1 MRNPLLLLLLI
12 LLTGKIGSA
21 QDVDIE
27 LRSQPVRF
35 VNPKIYVDS
44 VVDNR
49 EFKQWIGSTKVGT
62 SKKWQHLNL
71 TDGVATAVKRHT
83 DYILPPSPGKRAVT
97 MHITVLS
104 AKEQPSNG
112 YESATVTVVAS
123 FWVRSGSGNMVEI
136 FGTSSTQTQSGKD
149 ATTIYERL
157 IRLALEDCLEQ
168 LNGRDIDKL
177 VAGASAIGVLKK
189 EERIA
194 RPLPDSVSLDQLM
207 DIGSKRAEKVNPSSS
222 NSAPLP
228 MEKKEEPRESYY
240 RVDEMS
246 TISVLV
252 GNNASGWTG
261 TYYLNEIYS
270 NNRITIPL
278 TLAVEYMDNLTSSQ
292 SQRYL
297 TTSIYYTKVGAEL
310 FYPLNRYFWLNAGL
324 QIPLG
329 NEKLSETYD
338 TNVEN
343 LIIGISATQSIRV
356 MSTQYEGLTV
366 AVGLFEQLTTSKVQ
380 PFNAGVR
387 VEIGMKF

>member
-1 MRNPLLLLLLI
+1 MRNPLLLLLL
-12 LLTGKIGSA
+12 LLFTGKIGSA
-21 QDVDIE
+21 QDINIE
-27 LRSQPVRF
+27 LRSQPVQF
-35 VNPKIYVDS
+35 VNPKIYVDN

-49 EFKQWIGSTKVGT
+49 DFKEWIGSTKMGR

-71 TDGVATAVKRHT
+71 TDGVAAAVKRHT

-104 AKEQPSNG
+104 AKEQPANG
-112 YESATVTVVAS
+112 YESATVTVVTS
-123 FWVRSGSGNMVEI
+123 FWVRSGSGSMVEI
-136 FGTSSTQTQSGKD
+136 LGTSSTQTQSGKD

-168 LNGRDIDKL
+168 LNAKDIDKL
-177 VAGASAIGVLKK
+177 AAGASAIGVLKK

-194 RPLPDSVSLDQLM
+194 KTLPDSVSLTLLM
-207 DIGSKRAEKVNPSSS
+207 DIGSKRTEKVTHPRS
-222 NSAPLP
+222 NSLP
-228 MEKKEEPRESYY
+228 MPMKKQEEPHETYY

-246 TISVLV
+246 TLSVLI

-261 TYYLNEIYS
+261 TYYFNQIYS
-270 NNRITIPL
+270 NNLISIPL
-278 TLAVEYMDNLTSSQ
+278 TFAVEYMDNLTSNQ
-292 SQRYL
+292 SKQYL
-297 TTSIYYTKVGAEL
+297 NTSIYYTKIGAEL

-324 QIPLG
+324 QVPLG
-329 NEKLSETYD
+329 SEKLSESYD
-338 TNVEN
+338 SSVEN

-356 MSTQYEGLTV
+356 MSPQYDGLTL

-387 VEIGMKF
+387 VEVGLKF

>member
-1 MRNPLLLLLLI
+1 MRNPLLLLLL
-12 LLTGKIGSA
+12 LLFTGKIGSA
-21 QDVDIE
+21 QDINIE
-27 LRSQPVRF
+27 LRSQPVQF
-35 VNPKIYVDS
+35 VNPKIYVDN
-44 VVDNR
+44 VVDSR
-49 EFKQWIGSTKVGT
+49 DFKEWIGSTKMGR

-71 TDGVATAVKRHT
+71 TDGVAAAVKRHT

-112 YESATVTVVAS
+112 YESATVTVVTS
-123 FWVRSGSGNMVEI
+123 FWVRSGSGSMVEI

-168 LNGRDIDKL
+168 LNAKDIDKL
-177 VAGASAIGVLKK
+177 AAGASAIGVLKK

-194 RPLPDSVSLDQLM
+194 KTLPDSVSLNQLM
-207 DIGSKRAEKVNPSSS
+207 DIGSKRTEKVTHPRS
-222 NSAPLP
+222 NSLPLP
-228 MEKKEEPRESYY
+228 MKKQEEPRETYY

-246 TISVLV
+246 TLSVLI

-261 TYYLNEIYS
+261 TYYFNRIYS
-270 NNRITIPL
+270 NNLISIPL
-278 TLAVEYMDNLTSSQ
+278 TFAVEYMDNLTSNQ
-292 SQRYL
+292 SKQYL
-297 TTSIYYTKVGAEL
+297 NTSIYYTKIGAEL

-324 QIPLG
+324 QVPLG
-329 NEKLSETYD
+329 SEKLSESYD
-338 TNVEN
+338 SSVEN

-356 MSTQYEGLTV
+356 MSTQYDGLTV

-387 VEIGMKF
+387 VEVGLKF

>member
-1 MRNPLLLLLLI
+1 MRNPLLLLLL
-12 LLTGKIGSA
+12 LLFTGKIGSA
-21 QDVDIE
+21 QDINIE
-27 LRSQPVRF
+27 LRSQPVQF
-35 VNPKIYVDS
+35 VNPKIYVDN
-44 VVDNR
+44 VVDSR
-49 EFKQWIGSTKVGT
+49 DFKEWIGSTKMGR

-71 TDGVATAVKRHT
+71 TDGVAAAVKRHT

-112 YESATVTVVAS
+112 YESATVTVVTS

-168 LNGRDIDKL
+168 LNAKDIDKL
-177 VAGASAIGVLKK
+177 AAGASAIGVLKK

-194 RPLPDSVSLDQLM
+194 KTLPDSVSLNQLM
-207 DIGSKRAEKVNPSSS
+207 DIGSKRTEKVTHPRS
-222 NSAPLP
+222 NSLPLP
-228 MEKKEEPRESYY
+228 MKKQEEPHETYY

-246 TISVLV
+246 TLSVLI

-261 TYYLNEIYS
+261 TYYFNRIYS
-270 NNRITIPL
+270 NNLISIPL
-278 TLAVEYMDNLTSSQ
+278 TFAVEYMDNLTSNQ
-292 SQRYL
+292 SKQYL
-297 TTSIYYTKVGAEL
+297 NTSIYYTKIGAEL

-324 QIPLG
+324 QVPLG
-329 NEKLSETYD
+329 SEKLSESYD
-338 TNVEN
+338 SSVEN

-356 MSTQYEGLTV
+356 MSTQYDGLTL

-387 VEIGMKF
+387 VEVGLKF